1 MMNLI
6 DRQTRETAMKR
17 RHGWLAV
24 ALLAVLAA
32 GCDDARRM
40 IGTGSSGP
48 DTAAEPESLVA
59 QARPPLVD
67 VPLPVGFDL
76 TESKSRSMS
85 APGVRMVDHW
95 YAGREDKWAVGR
107 FYKRQ
112 MPACQWALESDR
124 MVRGD
129 IELDFLKGRERA
141 RVTISDGSWGK
152 TDVHVEIYLT
162 GLAGGVSPSR

>member
-1 MMNLI
+1 
-6 DRQTRETAMKR
+6 MKR

-24 ALLAVLAA
+24 ALLVVLAA
-32 GCDDARRM
+32 GCNDMQRM

-48 DTAAEPESLVA
+48 DTVPEPDSLVA
-59 QARPPLVD
+59 TARPALAD
-67 VPLPVGFDL
+67 VPLPVGFEL

-85 APGVRMVDHW
+85 SPGVRMVDHW

-112 MPACQWALESDR
+112 MPTSQWGLDSDR

-129 IELDFLKGRERA
+129 IELDFTKGRERA
-141 RVTISDGSWGK
+141 KVTVSDGSWGK
-152 TDVHVEIYLT
+152 TNVHVEIYLT
-162 GLAGGVSPSR
+162 GGAGVTPVR